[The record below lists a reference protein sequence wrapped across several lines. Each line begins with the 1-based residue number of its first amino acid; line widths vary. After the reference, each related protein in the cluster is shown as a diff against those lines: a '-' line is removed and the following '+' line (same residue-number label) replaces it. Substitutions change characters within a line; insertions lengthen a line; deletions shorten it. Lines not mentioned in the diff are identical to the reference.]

1 MKEFSDSKAEGTSMD
16 GACKQSG
23 YKKEMSSS
31 RCKTIMTSIGQVY
44 RRTTTEDLKNVLSL
58 EMESSNIYNN

>member
-31 RCKTIMTSIGQVY
+31 RCKTIMTSIGQVVQAY
-44 RRTTTEDLKNVLSL
+44 HNRGLKECTILGDGKFKH
-58 EMESSNIYNN
+58 I